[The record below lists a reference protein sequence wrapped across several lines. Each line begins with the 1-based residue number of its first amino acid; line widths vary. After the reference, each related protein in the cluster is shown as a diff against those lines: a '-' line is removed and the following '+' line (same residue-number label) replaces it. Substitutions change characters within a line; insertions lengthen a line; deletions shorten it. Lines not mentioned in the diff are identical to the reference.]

1 AAADLSR
8 VQLHDP
14 ASLRFRGALQAPRLH
29 SADGR
34 VRPVGQHRQR
44 HRPRPPAAQRSAV
57 SLATPPFTP
66 FFRAQVGQNETGAVW
81 LNADAMNPY
90 DYWQFWRNCEDG
102 DVGRLL
108 KLFTEL
114 PLEEIARVTRLK
126 GQELNEAKK
135 ILATE
140 ATTLLHGR
148 GAAEQAAE
156 TAR

>member
-1 AAADLSR
+1 S
-8 VQLHDP
+8 
-14 ASLRFRGALQAPRLH
+14 GAKM
-29 SADGR
+29 GK
-34 VRPVGQHRQR
+34 
-44 HRPRPPAAQRSAV
+44 
-57 SLATPPFTP
+57 T
-66 FFRAQVGQNETGAVW
+66 ETGAVW
-81 LNADAMNPY
+81 LNEDAMNPY

-156 TAR
+156 TARRTFEEGTLAETLPTVEIPSGKLEAVLSVLDAAVHEIGRAHV